1 MYSCDGGDTCNVM
14 GGYMYSCD
22 GGDTCTHVMGGIH
35 VLM

>member
-1 MYSCDGGDTCNVM
+1 MYSCD

-22 GGDTCTHVMGGIH
+22 ERDTCTHVMGGIH